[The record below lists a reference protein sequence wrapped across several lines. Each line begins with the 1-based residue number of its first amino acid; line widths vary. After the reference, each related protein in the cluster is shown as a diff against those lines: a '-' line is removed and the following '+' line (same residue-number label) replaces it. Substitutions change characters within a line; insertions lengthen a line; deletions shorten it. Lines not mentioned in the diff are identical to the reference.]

1 MKPSLPKDKT
11 IYPTIAVKDPQPSS
25 KQSYRTE
32 ALATKS
38 SRKKAEEI
46 KSPSISQMDLP
57 TVSSFR
63 QTKGDLSKVK
73 LLKRYNKEIIAM
85 YNASEADR

>member
-1 MKPSLPKDKT
+1 
-11 IYPTIAVKDPQPSS
+11 
-25 KQSYRTE
+25 
-32 ALATKS
+32 
-38 SRKKAEEI
+38 
-46 KSPSISQMDLP
+46 MDLP

-73 LLKRYNKEIIAM
+73 LLKHYNKEIIAM